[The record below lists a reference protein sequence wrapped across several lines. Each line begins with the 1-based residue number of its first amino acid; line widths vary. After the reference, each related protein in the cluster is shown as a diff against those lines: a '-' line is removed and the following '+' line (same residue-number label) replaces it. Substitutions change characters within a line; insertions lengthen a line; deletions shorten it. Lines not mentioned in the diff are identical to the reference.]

1 MNEGEGEKEGW
12 GERRRGGEVERGGRG
27 GEGGEEERG
36 GGTVPSCGFYFL
48 ICLTYSNIFNNI
60 ACLIKSRITS
70 PVYHSSMESL
80 CGEETNRYSRKTF
93 EMIL

>member
-1 MNEGEGEKEGW
+1 MNEGEGEKEGGEEEGGRGGGGGEEER
-12 GERRRGGEVERGGRG
+12 GERRRGGR
-27 GEGGEEERG
+27 
-36 GGTVPSCGFYFL
+36 GTVPSCGFYFL

>member
-1 MNEGEGEKEGW
+1 MNEGEGEKEGGEEEG
-12 GERRRGGEVERGGRG
+12 GERRRGGRG
-27 GEGGEEERG
+27 GEGGE
-36 GGTVPSCGFYFL
+36 VPFRVVGFCFL